1 MKQITD
7 NSENA
12 MFNII
17 EQLLKVQNHQV
28 LNYLNGAMNDY
39 ERDKHGDNIMS
50 YLVDAKAATAHIKLQ
65 LSTINKNLR

>member
-7 NSENA
+7 NSENEL
-12 MFNII
+12 FNII

-39 ERDKHGDNIMS
+39 ERDKHSDNIMS